1 MILPH
6 RHQLKGIN
14 TTNLQK
20 SDIDNNSTPSLVLMK
35 NSCTKPFESG
45 GIDDN
50 QTLPQPFFEKDCSTN
65 ETVMFGKD
73 LHVSGLTKDR
83 NRKRELITC
92 VKLQLMTG
100 CFIQQNHVP
109 GEFYGF
115 LTGDTIDESIYHF
128 RYQNIFL
135 RQHEEHSNYND
146 MVRFAFCLQVLHGV
160 NLSLLLP
167 PTSPRQSTTI
177 KKKVFPPDMWLQ
189 NIY

>member
-1 MILPH
+1 
-6 RHQLKGIN
+6 
-14 TTNLQK
+14 
-20 SDIDNNSTPSLVLMK
+20 MK

-128 RYQNIFL
+128 RYRNIFL
-135 RQHEEHSNYND
+135 RQHEEHSNNNY
-146 MVRFAFCLQVLHGV
+146 MTE
-160 NLSLLLP
+160 S
-167 PTSPRQSTTI
+167 
-177 KKKVFPPDMWLQ
+177 
-189 NIY
+189 